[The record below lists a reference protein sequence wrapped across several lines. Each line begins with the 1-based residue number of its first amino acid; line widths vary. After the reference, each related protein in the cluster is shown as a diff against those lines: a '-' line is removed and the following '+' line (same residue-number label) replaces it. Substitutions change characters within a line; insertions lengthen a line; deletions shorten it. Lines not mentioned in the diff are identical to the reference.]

1 MPENRHSKPEVAES
15 EGRMRKRLL
24 FRALE
29 NWDERATADFNTLP
43 FDSVKA
49 EVEMLKATVGDGG
62 ASLEG
67 LYDEA
72 GNRLGTTMI
81 IVKDGVG
88 YVVELAITGG
98 GDESLYESALEAGE
112 RRMRG
117 LGCHTIRTDATRPAV
132 LKKLMGFGFV
142 PTRVLLSKKLD

>member
-1 MPENRHSKPEVAES
+1 MPNRHSKEAVVEA

-29 NWDERATADFNTLP
+29 SWDERATADFNTLP
-43 FDSVKA
+43 FDSVEA
-49 EVEMLKATVGDGG
+49 EVELLKSTVGDGG

-72 GNRLGTTMI
+72 GKRLGTMMI
-81 IVKDGVG
+81 VVKDGVG

-98 GDESLYESALEAGE
+98 EEGESLYEAALEAGDRLARE
-112 RRMRG
+112 
-117 LGCHTIRTDATRPAV
+117 LGCHTIRTDATRPGI
-132 LKKLMGFGFV
+132 LKKLMGCGYV
-142 PTRVLLSKKLD
+142 PTRVLLSKKL